1 MLQSQQWKQTLYC
14 IFVIQFF
21 FLSGYPQNL
30 LLQPNKGFRYISSP
44 KFFLTVFDVKKI
56 ETFFFFFSLFLICY
70 ISSQYL
76 LLRSLN
82 PFFFFFWNLNLLYF
96 RGRKFTLLRYSFW
109 KFWLISLQA
118 CDTAKPAK
126 INLAVSH
133 FPSLKISNKSLCVN
147 PRIKLQGNQFVKVF
161 LGFKWKSN
169 SLFLNRFN
177 NCFKTVLISLSPFY
191 RVLWEHRL

>member
-44 KFFLTVFDVKKI
+44 KFFLTVFDMKKI
-56 ETFFFFFSLFLICY
+56 ETF
-70 ISSQYL
+70 
-76 LLRSLN
+76 
-82 PFFFFFWNLNLLYF
+82 FFFFFWNLNLLYF

-177 NCFKTVLISLSPFY
+177 NCFKTVPISLSPFY

>member
-1 MLQSQQWKQTLYC
+1 MQKLRKNYDCILDSGHKQCCSRNSGSRLF
-14 IFVIQFF
+14 IVFLLFNFFF
-21 FLSGYPQNL
+21 FLGTLKIYC
-30 LLQPNKGFRYISSP
+30 SSP
-44 KFFLTVFDVKKI
+44 IKVSDIFLPLNF
-56 ETFFFFFSLFLICY
+56 
-70 ISSQYL
+70 SSQYL
-76 LLRSLN
+76 IWRRLK

-177 NCFKTVLISLSPFY
+177 NCFKTVPISLSPFY